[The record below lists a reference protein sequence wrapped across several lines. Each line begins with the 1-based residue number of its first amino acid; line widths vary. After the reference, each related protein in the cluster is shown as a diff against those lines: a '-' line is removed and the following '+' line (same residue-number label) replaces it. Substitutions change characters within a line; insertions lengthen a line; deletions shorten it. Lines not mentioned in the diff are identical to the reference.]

1 MTDGAPR
8 SSRQVRPATGADV
21 PEMVAVLADAF
32 MDSGVFRWL
41 QPDDTVRQRMLPVMF
56 TGLLRRVH
64 PVERGAELLTDGDRV
79 VGAAV
84 WAPPGRWKAP
94 WWSQILAFPA
104 LLRVLDRES
113 LKTFSSRGN
122 AVDHAAHAVHPKAPH
137 WYLAGLGV
145 SPTAQG
151 TGVGSALV
159 RSGLD
164 RCHGQAVPAY
174 LECETH
180 LVPYYERLGFHSI
193 HDLEMPDDA
202 PDQVGM
208 WHDHRG

>member
-1 MTDGAPR
+1 MTDRAPR
-8 SSRQVRPATGADV
+8 TPIWVRPATRADV

-32 MDSGVFRWL
+32 MDSAVFRWL
-41 QPDDTVRQRMLPVMF
+41 QPDDGVRQRLLPVMF
-56 TGLLRRVH
+56 TGLLRGVH
-64 PVERGAELLTDGDRV
+64 PVERGAQLAIGADRV

-84 WAPPGRWKAP
+84 WAPPGKWKAP
-94 WWSQILAFPA
+94 WWRQILTFPA

-122 AVDHAAHAVHPKAPH
+122 AVDHAAHAVHPDEPH

-145 SPTAQG
+145 SPTVQG
-151 TGVGSALV
+151 TGVGSGLV

-164 RCHGQAVPAY
+164 RCHGQGVPAY

-180 LVPYYERLGFHSI
+180 LVPYYERLGFRSI
-193 HDLEMPDDA
+193 HDIEMPDEA

-208 WHDHRG
+208 WHDPRS